1 MKVEGRHSGFDHLL
15 FADFVERFGEDDYHA
30 SMAALEVLT
39 RSSAEFAA
47 RPFLRRYP
55 ERAFA
60 RMLAWAGHESEH
72 VRRLATEGCRPRLP

>member
-1 MKVEGRHSGFDHLL
+1 
-15 FADFVERFGEDDYHA
+15 
-30 SMAALEVLT
+30 MAALEVLT